1 MRSARGFTFYE
12 LMIVVAIIG
21 ILSAIAYP
29 NYTRYMMRSYRADA
43 QQFMQK
49 MDARQRQILIEQ
61 RTYASTPDLLNVST
75 AGWTCSTANCTNG
88 KYTITFNPAVNMA
101 ATPPSYTICATP
113 STAQAPDGYL
123 TLSSTGVKQRL
134 TGGSTCSSGTNVGW

>member
-29 NYTRYMMRSYRADA
+29 NYTRYLMRSWRADA

-49 MDARQRQILIEQ
+49 LDARQRQVLIEQ
-61 RTYASTPDLLNVST
+61 RTYATTPAALNVSSS
-75 AGWTCSTANCTNG
+75 GWTCSSNCTNG
-88 KYTITFNPAVNMA
+88 KYTIAFNPAVNMA

-113 STAQAPDGYL
+113 STAQAPDGVL
-123 TLSSTGVKQRL
+123 TLTSTGVKQRL
-134 TGGSTCSSGTNVGW
+134 TGGTPTCTSGTDVGW